1 MSQRQSNTKILAI
14 QNVPFHAP
22 ISLTRSPE
30 TSQMGVAF
38 SKSVGDLGNSER
50 EFESDGAKFK
60 SSPSVENTTI
70 GSLNKSNTFQTN
82 TAEAD
87 ILNIREPICPGNK
100 V

>member
-1 MSQRQSNTKILAI
+1 MSQSNTKILAI

-38 SKSVGDLGNSER
+38 SESVGDLGNSKR
-50 EFESDGAKFK
+50 EFESDAAKLQR
-60 SSPSVENTTI
+60 SPSVDNITI
-70 GSLNKSNTFQTN
+70 GSLCKSNIPQTN
-82 TAEAD
+82 TPEAD

-100 V
+100 A